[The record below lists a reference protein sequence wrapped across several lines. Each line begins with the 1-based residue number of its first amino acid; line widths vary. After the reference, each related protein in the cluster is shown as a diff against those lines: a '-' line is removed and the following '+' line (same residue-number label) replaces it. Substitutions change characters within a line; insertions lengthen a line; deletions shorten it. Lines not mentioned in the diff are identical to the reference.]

1 MAAQSFYS
9 NWPTFYL
16 NSAVP
21 PPPDH
26 QLLPFHGNFT
36 LSDNAYFNH
45 HSPSFSDGFSNNNN
59 LQFHNPINYPTL
71 SSSYSPSPPP
81 LPDLTQSFTFN
92 HEYYSDVP
100 IVPDAYDGGEFFL
113 VNQPDYYSY
122 PSYPVAND
130 ACSMETMQPELPPLP
145 DMYDGGGS
153 SGAVLTSYGG
163 GVGFNDVHGEDRSVE
178 MKRNGA
184 RVSAQ
189 SMAARI
195 RRRKIS
201 EKTSELGKLV
211 PGGHRMTTAEMF
223 QAAFKYI
230 KFLQAQVG
238 VLQLMPSSPGL
249 GLELQALLTCP
260 TVQEKL
266 YTSGRCIVSQTLE
279 ETLAE
284 DHQGKKN

>member
-1 MAAQSFYS
+1 MAAQGFYS
-9 NWPTFYL
+9 NWPTFHH

-26 QLLPFHGNFT
+26 QLLSFHDNFN
-36 LSDNAYFNH
+36 LSDTYFNH
-45 HSPSFSDGFSNNNN
+45 HSPSFNNVE
-59 LQFHNPINYPTL
+59 FYNPINYPTL
-71 SSSYSPSPPP
+71 SSSYSPP
-81 LPDLTQSFTFN
+81 LPGLTQSFTFN
-92 HEYYSDVP
+92 HEYYSNVP
-100 IVPDAYDGGEFFL
+100 IVPDAYDGGEFFH

-122 PSYPVAND
+122 PPYPVVND
-130 ACSMETMQPELPPLP
+130 ACSMEIMQPEGPELPPLP
-145 DMYDGGGS
+145 EIYDGGGS
-153 SGAVLTSYGG
+153 SGAMLTSYGG

-201 EKTSELGKLV
+201 EKTSELGKLF
-211 PGGHRMTTAEMF
+211 PGGHGMTTAEMF

-238 VLQLMPSSPGL
+238 VLQQMPSSPGL
-249 GLELQALLTCP
+249 GSKLQALLTCP

-266 YTSGRCIVSQTLE
+266 YTSGKCIVSQTLG